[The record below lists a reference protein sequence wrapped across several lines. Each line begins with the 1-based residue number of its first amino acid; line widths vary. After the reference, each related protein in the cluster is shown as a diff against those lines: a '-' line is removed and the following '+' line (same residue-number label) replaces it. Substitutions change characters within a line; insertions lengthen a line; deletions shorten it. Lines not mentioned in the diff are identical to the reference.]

1 MRSRYSAHIEGNVD
15 YILDTYLP
23 EQRAKLSR
31 EDIEQSTKNI
41 QWCGLD
47 VIDAPPVSASG
58 TDSVSDE
65 HGVVEFQAKYLVEG
79 RAQVLH
85 ERSSFQRLGGRW
97 FYVTGNLTTRSNK
110 VGRNDPCPCG
120 SGKKYKKCC
129 LSNRRR

>member
-31 EDIEQSTKNI
+31 EDIELSTKNI

-47 VIDAPPVSASG
+47 VIDAPVVNQG
-58 TDSVSDE
+58 DE
-65 HGVVEFQAKYLVEG
+65 HGVVEFQAKYMVDG
-79 RAQVLH
+79 RAQILH
-85 ERSSFQRLGGRW
+85 ERSSFQRLDGKW
-97 FYVTGNLTTRSNK
+97 FYVTGNLRTRSSK
-110 VGRNDPCPCG
+110 VGRNEPCPCG

-129 LSNRRR
+129 LNTKSV